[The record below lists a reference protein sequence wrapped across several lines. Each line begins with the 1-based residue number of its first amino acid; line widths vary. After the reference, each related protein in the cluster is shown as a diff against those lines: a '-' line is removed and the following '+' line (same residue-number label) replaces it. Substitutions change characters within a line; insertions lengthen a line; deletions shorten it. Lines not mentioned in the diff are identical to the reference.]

1 MKSWANVK
9 KDDVL
14 KAIDIF
20 NRETP
25 DFKDPRSTYLVYDGV
40 IYPGKQIRRMSYEV
54 AFGVKPEEKEI
65 YGGKPTIDF
74 FERLGF
80 ETYWTKRDVPVS
92 DYEKQIMEMK
102 TREKL

>member
-1 MKSWANVK
+1 MNSWTSVK
-9 KDDVL
+9 KDDVI

-25 DFKDPRSTYLVYDGV
+25 DFKDPRSTYLVYNGV

-54 AFGVKPEEKEI
+54 TFGEEPEENEI

-80 ETYWTKRDVPVS
+80 ETYWTKRDAPVL
-92 DYEKQIMEMK
+92 DYEKQIVEMK
-102 TREKL
+102 QRKKA